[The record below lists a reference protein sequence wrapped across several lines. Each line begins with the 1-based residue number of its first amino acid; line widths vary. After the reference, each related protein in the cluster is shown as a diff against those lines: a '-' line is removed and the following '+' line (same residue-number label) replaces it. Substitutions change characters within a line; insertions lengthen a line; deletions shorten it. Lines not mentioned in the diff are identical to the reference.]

1 MRHIN
6 APAFKASEF
15 THRNFDATVETG
27 VTIED
32 CKEPGFW
39 MHVADQLTPSDKITV
54 YAADQSFYAELLV
67 LSKNRVEAR
76 VAVINF
82 TDLSNA
88 TNGDSLG
95 TELAKYDISWAGPAN
110 KWRIVHKAGG
120 DVIRGGFDNEA
131 AARTFLINDHLA
143 QKPRGEPEPT
153 VFDKVLARAAGA
165 SVNQDDKVP
174 A

>member
-6 APAFKASEF
+6 APAFKPSEF

-27 VTIED
+27 TTIED
-32 CKEPGFW
+32 CKQPGFW

-67 LSKNRVEAR
+67 LGKTRVEAR

-82 TDLSNA
+82 TDLSSA
-88 TNGDSLG
+88 TNGQSLG
-95 TELAKYDISWAGPAN
+95 DELAKYDISWAGPAN
-110 KWRIVHKAGG
+110 KWRIVHKDSK
-120 DVIRGGFDNEA
+120 DVIRDGFDNEA
-131 AARTFLINDHLA
+131 AARTFLITDHLA
-143 QKPRGEPEPT
+143 QKPSGAAEPS
-153 VFDKVLARAAGA
+153 VFDKVLARAQTAGP
-165 SVNQDDKVP
+165 VGDKVS